1 MTEETQPVDLSKYQ
15 WQNRLLIFFAP
26 QPDWPEYEVQVAK
39 LAGEQAAL
47 AERDLVQIHVFEEV
61 EGYVGDEKFSPAQN
75 ELLRE
80 QFQVDTG
87 QYALFLVGKD
97 GGVKERYANPVEP
110 EKIYALI
117 DSMPMRQQ
125 EMEEEE

>member
-1 MTEETQPVDLSKYQ
+1 MTEDTQPVDLRKYHG
-15 WQNRLLIFFAP
+15 QNRMLIFFAP
-26 QPDWPEYEVQVAK
+26 RPDWPEYEVQVAK
-39 LAGEQAAL
+39 LAGEEDAL

-61 EGYVGDEKFSPAQN
+61 EGYVGDQKFSPAQN
-75 ELLRE
+75 ELLRD
-80 QFQVDTG
+80 QFDVATG

-110 EKIYALI
+110 DELYGLI

-125 EMEEEE
+125 EMKK